1 MRQARSVD
9 QRTVD
14 LLLRK
19 PVNYSNVHSLTG
31 RTQVP
36 CSDLTGRVLN
46 IVFFGQ
52 STNNNSVTGSTYA
65 PPNGADIFN
74 LSIAHGGALFND
86 AKPLLASDQT
96 DDHHGRWIANQ
107 LVELSVIDK
116 SVLTMCAYG
125 GSIAAEWVP
134 GGHVY
139 GSAATW
145 VEGDLAYRLGL
156 AARCIANAGLSHL
169 PTIVDWQQGEW
180 DSDTG
185 TSQANH
191 TDALGKIIAECRRV
205 GLLGFPHQVM
215 FVHQCTRPSSTQ
227 ANRDAIRAAQAA
239 VCDGVTV
246 RLGADTDTLGSEYR
260 PDGTHFNA
268 AGAAAQAALKVTAYS
283 SWLGDTF

>member
-1 MRQARSVD
+1 MRHARSVD

-31 RTQVP
+31 RTQVSP
-36 CSDLTGRVLN
+36 SVLSGRVLN

-52 STNNNSVTGSTYA
+52 STNNNSIAGSSYA
-65 PPNGADIFN
+65 PPHGSDIFN
-74 LSIAHGGALFND
+74 LSIAHGGAMFND
-86 AKPLLASDQT
+86 ARPLLASDQIE
-96 DDHHGRWIANQ
+96 DHHGRWIANQ
-107 LVELSVIDK
+107 LVELSIVDQA
-116 SVLTMCAYG
+116 VLTMAAFG

-139 GSAATW
+139 GSGATW
-145 VEGDLAYRLGL
+145 VEGDLAYRIGL

-180 DSDTG
+180 DADTG

-205 GLLGFPHQVM
+205 GLLGAPHQVM
-215 FVHQCTRPSSTQ
+215 FVHKCTRPASPQSGK
-227 ANRDAIRAAQAA
+227 DAVRAAQAA
-239 VCDGVTV
+239 VCDGVSV
-246 RLGADTDTLGSEYR
+246 RAGADSDTLGSEYR
-260 PDGTHFNA
+260 PDGTHFSP

-283 SWLGDTF
+283 SWLADIF